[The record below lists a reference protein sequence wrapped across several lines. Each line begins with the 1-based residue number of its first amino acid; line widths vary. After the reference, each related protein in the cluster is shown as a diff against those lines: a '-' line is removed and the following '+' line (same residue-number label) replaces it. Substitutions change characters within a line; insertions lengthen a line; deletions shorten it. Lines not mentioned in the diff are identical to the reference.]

1 MRGEATD
8 SGKVHNGD
16 TNMGEAWGKT
26 SARARCKQ
34 RARPVKDDGP
44 LVLSKVKPAGQ
55 R

>member
-1 MRGEATD
+1 M
-8 SGKVHNGD
+8 GKYNNGD
-16 TNMGEAWGKT
+16 TNMVEAWGKT